1 MLSFLPPLVRG
12 IISAL
17 LLIINTLVWCWP
29 LFVLTLLK
37 LLLPIPALQKRLLD
51 GLHWVAETW
60 MHFNGMWMD
69 LAGHIEWDL
78 QGLEALERDKSY
90 LLISN
95 HQTWVD
101 IMALLYPLNR
111 RAPFYKFFLKQN
123 LLWVPIVGLAWWALE
138 YPFMKRY
145 SKEYLARYPEKQGQD
160 LATIRTA
167 CERYKNSPVT
177 VISYVEG
184 TRFTPAKHAQQQSP
198 YRHLLKPR
206 AGGVA
211 LVLDAMGEQL
221 HAIANTTLA
230 YPDGRPT
237 FWQLMCGQ
245 IRRISLHVELLPV
258 PAQFIGRNYATD
270 AAYQD
275 EFRDWI
281 NAIWQAKDAQLQ
293 RLLDSCQTGH

>member
-1 MLSFLPPLVRG
+1 MFAFLPPVVRG

-17 LLIINTLVWCWP
+17 LLTLNTLFWCWP
-29 LFVLTLLK
+29 LFALTLLK
-37 LLLPIPALQKRLLD
+37 LLLPLPALQTRLLN
-51 GLHWVAETW
+51 GLHWVAESW
-60 MHFNGMWMD
+60 MHYNGKWMD

-78 QGLEALERDKSY
+78 QGLETLERDKSY
-90 LLISN
+90 LLICN
-95 HQTWVD
+95 HQSWVD

-145 SKEYLARYPEKQGQD
+145 SKAFLAKHPEKEGED

-167 CERYKNSPVT
+167 CQRYKESAVT

-184 TRFTPAKHAQQQSP
+184 TRFTPAKHIQQQSP

-221 HAIANTTLA
+221 HAIANTTLF
-230 YPDGRPT
+230 YPVGRPS

-245 IRRISLHVELLPV
+245 VRHISLHIELLPV
-258 PAQFIGRNYATD
+258 PEQFLNRNYATD
-270 AAYQD
+270 ATYQ
-275 EFRDWI
+275 EAFRDWI
-281 NAIWQAKDAQLQ
+281 NSVWQAKDAKLQ
-293 RLLDSCQTGH
+293 ALASSTEKN